1 VVRKAGDVIPEVVG
15 PVLEKRPKNSKPW
28 KFPETCPCDVKS
40 TLVQIE
46 GESDTRCV
54 EPSCPFQRDQRIIY
68 FASRGGMDIEGLGEK
83 TVFALSDLGLVSDV
97 GDLYALNQEQLLQ
110 IEGFGELSAT
120 NLLAG
125 INKSKSKPLPKL
137 LTALGIKH
145 LGPAASESLAK
156 TFGSLDR
163 IMEATEEELS
173 NIDGVGGVIAQS
185 IATWFKQ
192 KPNKAIIEKLRKG
205 GVEFGNVVTSDLPQ
219 NLVGK
224 AIVVTG
230 SVEGFTREEAE
241 AAIKD
246 RGGKSPGSV
255 SAKTYCVV
263 VGEDPGA
270 SKVTKATE
278 LGIPMIQAD
287 AFQKL
292 LDTGSI

>member
-1 VVRKAGDVIPEVVG
+1 
-15 PVLEKRPKNSKPW
+15 
-28 KFPETCPCDVKS
+28 
-40 TLVQIE
+40 
-46 GESDTRCV
+46 
-54 EPSCPFQRDQRIIY
+54 
-68 FASRGGMDIEGLGEK
+68 
-83 TVFALSDLGLVSDV
+83 
-97 GDLYALNQEQLLQ
+97 LNQEQLLQ

-185 IATWFKQ
+185 IANWFKQ

-219 NLVGK
+219 RLPATFHKTWLAKRLWLQEAWRGLRAK
-224 AIVVTG
+224 KQKQQLKIA
-230 SVEGFTREEAE
+230 VESLRV
-241 AAIKD
+241 
-246 RGGKSPGSV
+246 R
-255 SAKTYCVV
+255 
-263 VGEDPGA
+263 
-270 SKVTKATE
+270 
-278 LGIPMIQAD
+278 
-287 AFQKL
+287 
-292 LDTGSI
+292 